1 MPKKDEKKPHEKEV
15 YRLWW
20 EYLKRSEAYKAYCSL
35 VPIAMKRIRKKHG
48 SLKNTL
54 TKLMSAEYPFKQ
66 TDPMS
71 LLFEDY
77 MWRNWEYF
85 GDVFNDSF
93 DDWWKQN
100 KPSIITLPVLV
111 LNDPLHRKFLT
122 FFAEEFRRQQKARKK
137 PLSPEETLKILTE
150 AEWNF
155 IFLAVPMIGGVTM
168 EEISKQ
174 IADIRK
180 KWADKFDIEDFY
192 MRRFVKP
199 VGRVRFDEM
208 KRYLRV
214 YDLWKQ
220 GLKMKEII
228 AKIDPERRGDDAD
241 VLRSFRNDL
250 QKAKKIISNVES
262 GSFPEEPQF

>member
-1 MPKKDEKKPHEKEV
+1 MPKKDDRKPSEKEV

-20 EYLKRSEAYKAYCSL
+20 EYLKRSEVYKGYCSL
-35 VPIAMKRIRKKHG
+35 VPKAMKLIGKKHG

-54 TKLMSAEYPFKQ
+54 TKLMLTEYPFERR
-66 TDPMS
+66 DPMS
-71 LLFEDY
+71 LLFKDY

-93 DDWWKQN
+93 DDWWKKGKPYQN
-100 KPSIITLPVLV
+100 KLPVLV
-111 LNDPLHRKFLT
+111 LNDPVDRKFLT
-122 FFAEEFRRQQKARKK
+122 FFAEEFQKKQKARKK
-137 PLSPEETLKILTE
+137 PLTPDETLKILTE
-150 AEWNF
+150 KEWDF

-180 KWADKFDIEDFY
+180 KWADKFDIEDFN
-192 MRRFVKP
+192 MRRFTNP

-220 GLKMKEII
+220 GLKMKEIV
-228 AKIDPERRGDDAD
+228 AEVDPDRRGNDAD

-250 QKAKKIISNVES
+250 QKAKKIIFNVEC
-262 GSFPEEPQF
+262 GSFPEEPRF